1 VIAVRRWL
9 RRALVA
15 VAVLAGLVLAALG
28 ASAVLDRPARVMMV
42 SSTVDA
48 SKAEV
53 WAVLTDFDDYDQW
66 NPVITSAAGE
76 PEVGAELDLE
86 LTLPGH
92 EPEELDAEVLI
103 ARPERKLR
111 WQDRLVLPGVR
122 DWEYEF
128 VLQPLEPG
136 RVVVVQLL
144 RSEGLLAPFTDE
156 EAGREALALIGEAL
170 VERLG
175 ATG

>member
-1 VIAVRRWL
+1 VPRPL
-9 RRALVA
+9 RLALVGLA
-15 VAVLAGLVLAALG
+15 ALVLLTLAALG
-28 ASAVLDRPARVMMV
+28 ASAALDRPARIMMV

-48 SKAEV
+48 SKPEV
-53 WAVLTDFDDYDQW
+53 WAALTDFDDYDRW
-66 NPVITSAAGE
+66 NPVFTSASGE
-76 PEVGAELDLE
+76 PVAGSELDLE

-92 EPEELDAEVLI
+92 DPEELDAEVLI
-103 ARPERKLR
+103 SRRDRKLR

-128 VLQPLEPG
+128 VIQPVEPG

-156 EAGREALALIGEAL
+156 EAAREALALIGEAL
-170 VERLG
+170 ADRVAAAR
-175 ATG
+175 

>member
-1 VIAVRRWL
+1 MRRWL
-9 RRALVA
+9 RRGLVT
-15 VAVLAGLVLAALG
+15 VAVLAVLVFAALG
-28 ASAVLDRPARVMMV
+28 VSAVLDRPARVMMV

-48 SKAEV
+48 PKAEV

-111 WQDRLVLPGVR
+111 WQDRVVLPGVR

-136 RVVVVQLL
+136 RVVLVQLL

-156 EAGREALALIGEAL
+156 EAAREALALIGEAL
-170 VERLG
+170 AERV
-175 ATG
+175 AASR

>member
-1 VIAVRRWL
+1 VPRWL
-9 RRALVA
+9 RRGLVT
-15 VAVLAGLVLAALG
+15 VVVLAGLVFVALG

-48 SKAEV
+48 PKAEV

-76 PEVGAELDLE
+76 PEVSAELDLE
-86 LTLPGH
+86 LTLPDH
-92 EPEELDAEVLI
+92 EPEDLDAEVLI

-156 EAGREALALIGEAL
+156 QAAREALALIGEAL
-170 VERLG
+170 AERV
-175 ATG
+175 AASR

>member
-1 VIAVRRWL
+1 MPRPL
-9 RRALVA
+9 RLALVL
-15 VAVLAGLVLAALG
+15 LAALALLTLAALG
-28 ASAVLDRPARVMMV
+28 ASAALDRPARVVMV
-42 SSTVDA
+42 SSAVDA
-48 SKAEV
+48 SKADV

-66 NPVITSAAGE
+66 NPVITSASGE
-76 PEVGAELDLE
+76 PVVGTELDLE

-92 EPEELDAEVLI
+92 DPEELDAEVLI
-103 ARPERKLR
+103 ANGDRKLR

-128 VLQPLEPG
+128 VLQPVEPG

-156 EAGREALALIGEAL
+156 KAAREALALIGEAL
-170 VERLG
+170 AERLAG
-175 ATG
+175 RA

>member
-1 VIAVRRWL
+1 VPRPL
-9 RRALVA
+9 RLALVL
-15 VAVLAGLVLAALG
+15 LAALALLTLAALG
-28 ASAVLDRPARVMMV
+28 ASAALDRPARVVMV
-42 SSTVDA
+42 SSAVDA
-48 SKAEV
+48 SKADV

-66 NPVITSAAGE
+66 NPVITSASGE
-76 PEVGAELDLE
+76 PVVGSELDLE

-92 EPEELDAEVLI
+92 DPEELDAEVLI
-103 ARPERKLR
+103 ANGDRKLR

-128 VLQPLEPG
+128 VLQPVEPG

-156 EAGREALALIGEAL
+156 KAAREALALIGEAL
-170 VERLG
+170 AERLAG
-175 ATG
+175 RA

>member
-1 VIAVRRWL
+1 VPRPL
-9 RRALVA
+9 RLALVL
-15 VAVLAGLVLAALG
+15 LAALALLTLAALG
-28 ASAVLDRPARVMMV
+28 ASAALDRPARVVMV
-42 SSTVDA
+42 SSAVDA
-48 SKAEV
+48 SKADV

-66 NPVITSAAGE
+66 NPVITSASGE
-76 PEVGAELDLE
+76 PVVGSELDLE

-92 EPEELDAEVLI
+92 DPEELDAEVLI
-103 ARPERKLR
+103 ANGDRKLR

-128 VLQPLEPG
+128 VLQPVEPG

-156 EAGREALALIGEAL
+156 KAAREALALIGEAL
-170 VERLG
+170 AERL
-175 ATG
+175 ARRA

>member
-1 VIAVRRWL
+1 MRRWL
-9 RRALVA
+9 RRGLVT

-48 SKAEV
+48 PKAEV

-66 NPVITSAAGE
+66 NPVITSASGE

-92 EPEELDAEVLI
+92 DPGELDAEVLN

-156 EAGREALALIGEAL
+156 EAAREALALIGEAL
-170 VERLG
+170 AERV
-175 ATG
+175 AASR

>member
-1 VIAVRRWL
+1 VPRPL
-9 RRALVA
+9 RLALVGLA
-15 VAVLAGLVLAALG
+15 ALVLLTLAALG
-28 ASAVLDRPARVMMV
+28 ASAALDRPARIMMV

-48 SKAEV
+48 SKPEV
-53 WAVLTDFDDYDQW
+53 WAALTDFDDYDRW
-66 NPVITSAAGE
+66 NPVFTSASGE
-76 PEVGAELDLE
+76 PVAGSELDLE

-92 EPEELDAEVLI
+92 DPEELDAEVLI
-103 ARPERKLR
+103 ARRDRKLR

-128 VLQPLEPG
+128 VIQPVEPG

-156 EAGREALALIGEAL
+156 EAAREALALIGEAL
-170 VERLG
+170 ADRVAAAR
-175 ATG
+175 

>member
-1 VIAVRRWL
+1 VPRLLRLTLIAVA
-9 RRALVA
+9 ALA
-15 VAVLAGLVLAALG
+15 LLALAALG
-28 ASAVLDRPARVMMV
+28 ASAALDRPARIMMV

-48 SKAEV
+48 PKREV

-66 NPVITSAAGE
+66 NPVITSASGE
-76 PEVGAELDLE
+76 PVVGAELDLE

-103 ARPERKLR
+103 ARGGRKLR

-156 EAGREALALIGEAL
+156 EAAREALALIGEAL
-170 VERLG
+170 AERLE
-175 ATG
+175 TSR

>member
-1 VIAVRRWL
+1 MPRPLRIAVIAL
-9 RRALVA
+9 AALLLIA
-15 VAVLAGLVLAALG
+15 LAALG
-28 ASAVLDRPARVMMV
+28 ASTALDRPARIMMV

-48 SKAEV
+48 PKRDV

-66 NPVITSAAGE
+66 NPVFTSASGQ
-76 PEVGAELDLE
+76 PRVGAELDLE
-86 LTLPGH
+86 LTLPDH

-103 ARPERKLR
+103 ARGDRKLR

-128 VLQPLEPG
+128 VIQPLEPG

-156 EAGREALALIGEAL
+156 EASREALALIGEAL
-170 VERLG
+170 AERV
-175 ATG
+175 ASTR

>member
-1 VIAVRRWL
+1 VPRPL
-9 RRALVA
+9 RLALVA
-15 VAVLAGLVLAALG
+15 LAALVLLTLAALG
-28 ASAVLDRPARVMMV
+28 ASAAFDRPARIMMV
-42 SSTVDA
+42 STAVEA
-48 SKAEV
+48 PKAEV
-53 WAVLTDFDDYDQW
+53 WEALTDFDDYDQW

-76 PEVGAELDLE
+76 PVVGAELDLQ

-92 EPEELDAEVLI
+92 DPEELDAEVLI
-103 ARPERKLR
+103 AREGRKLR
-111 WQDRLVLPGVR
+111 WQDRLVVPGLR

-128 VLQPLEPG
+128 ILQPVEPG

-170 VERLG
+170 VERLA

>member
-1 VIAVRRWL
+1 MPRPL
-9 RRALVA
+9 RIALVA
-15 VAVLAGLVLAALG
+15 LAALILIALAALG
-28 ASAVLDRPARVMMV
+28 ASAALDRPARIMMV

-48 SKAEV
+48 PKREV
-53 WAVLTDFDDYDQW
+53 WDVLTNFDDYDQW
-66 NPVITSAAGE
+66 NPVITSASGE
-76 PEVGAELDLE
+76 PTVGSDLHLE
-86 LTLPGH
+86 LTLPDH

-103 ARPERKLR
+103 VRGERKLR

-128 VLQPLEPG
+128 VIQPLEPG

-156 EAGREALALIGEAL
+156 EAAREALALIGEAL
-170 VERLG
+170 AERV
-175 ATG
+175 ATGSRSG

>member
-1 VIAVRRWL
+1 VPRPL
-9 RRALVA
+9 RLALVL
-15 VAVLAGLVLAALG
+15 LAALALLTLAALG
-28 ASAVLDRPARVMMV
+28 ASAALDRPARVVMV
-42 SSTVDA
+42 SSAVDA
-48 SKAEV
+48 SKADV

-66 NPVITSAAGE
+66 NPVITSASGE
-76 PEVGAELDLE
+76 PVVGTELDLE

-92 EPEELDAEVLI
+92 DPEELDAEVLI
-103 ARPERKLR
+103 ANGDRKLR

-128 VLQPLEPG
+128 VLQPVEPG

-156 EAGREALALIGEAL
+156 KAAREALALIGEAL
-170 VERLG
+170 AERLAG
-175 ATG
+175 RA